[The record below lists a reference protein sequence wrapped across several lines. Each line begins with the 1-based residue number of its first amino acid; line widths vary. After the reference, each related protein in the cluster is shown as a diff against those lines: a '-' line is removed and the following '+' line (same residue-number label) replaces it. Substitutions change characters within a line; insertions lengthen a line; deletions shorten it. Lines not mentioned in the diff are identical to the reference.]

1 MTSRASH
8 SPGVPPAGAS
18 RPPSTNPGASLPRP
32 SRGDPAAPLSPAA
45 SLRLGDR
52 RKRSLASCGLFRRT
66 AAPRMDLQLPP
77 PPPPHRDPAKFEW
90 IANFSSV
97 GFLRSS
103 SYYEVR
109 ATFFFLLF
117 FSELLGGCETL
128 RSRLRTSSLRRTTRI
143 AVRDGLFTRVSP
155 CDMFILITGATQLKC
170 GRGKKKKS
178 KFGTV
183 LKWRVLPGSASLPIP
198 PTLRFPQEH
207 AALRL
212 LPISRKTGSVA
223 FVLFYKVKV
232 G

>member
-1 MTSRASH
+1 MNLRASH
-8 SPGVPPAGAS
+8 SLGVPPAGAS

-32 SRGDPAAPLSPAA
+32 SRGDPAAPLTPAA

-66 AAPRMDLQLPP
+66 AASRMDLQLPRPP

-109 ATFFFLLF
+109 ATFFFFFLF

-128 RSRLRTSSLRRTTRI
+128 RSRLRTARSSARR
-143 AVRDGLFTRVSP
+143 
-155 CDMFILITGATQLKC
+155 
-170 GRGKKKKS
+170 
-178 KFGTV
+178 
-183 LKWRVLPGSASLPIP
+183 AS
-198 PTLRFPQEH
+198 Q
-207 AALRL
+207 
-212 LPISRKTGSVA
+212 
-223 FVLFYKVKV
+223 
-232 G
+232 

>member
-1 MTSRASH
+1 MNLRTSH

-32 SRGDPAAPLSPAA
+32 SRGDPAAPLTPAA

-52 RKRSLASCGLFRRT
+52 RKRSLAGCGLFRRT
-66 AAPRMDLQLPP
+66 AASRMDLQLPP

-117 FSELLGGCETL
+117 FSELLGGCATL
-128 RSRLRTSSLRRTTRI
+128 RSRRCEAFMHCSLCRTTRI
-143 AVRDGLFTRVSP
+143 AVRDGLFTSVSP
-155 CDMFILITGATQLKC
+155 CNMFILSTGATQLKV
-170 GRGKKKKS
+170 REGKKKKQVWHS
-178 KFGTV
+178 V
-183 LKWRVLPGSASLPIP
+183 EVASAPRLSILAHPSDPPLPPTTRSASP
-198 PTLRFPQEH
+198 PANIQENRF
-207 AALRL
+207 
-212 LPISRKTGSVA
+212 SRVCA
-223 FVLFYKVKV
+223 FTK
-232 G
+232 